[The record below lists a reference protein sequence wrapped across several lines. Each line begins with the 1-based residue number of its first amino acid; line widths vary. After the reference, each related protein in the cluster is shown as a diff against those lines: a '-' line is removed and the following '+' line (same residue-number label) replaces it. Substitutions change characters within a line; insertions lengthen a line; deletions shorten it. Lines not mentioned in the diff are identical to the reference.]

1 MSVNKQLSPEEI
13 RACAAGLRDGMGGH
27 ADYCAELMERA
38 ALMIAR
44 LHDDYTAQCLALKA
58 AKAMQQAETERADA
72 NELDKRRIDYLSDYG
87 GEWDAWTLWTHGNG
101 FEGDGTLR
109 GAIDEAILHS

>member
-1 MSVNKQLSPEEI
+1 MLSKEQLEQFRE
-13 RACAAGLRDGMGGH
+13 AAGERLGGGMLKSEQRQLLEH
-27 ADYCAELMERA
+27 VQYLELQLRA
-38 ALMIAR
+38 ANAFF
-44 LHDDYTAQCLALKA
+44 
-58 AKAMQQAETERADA
+58 QAETERADA
-72 NELDKRRIDYLSDYG
+72 NEQDKRRIDYLSDYG

>member
-1 MSVNKQLSPEEI
+1 MLSKEAIDALRKQ
-13 RACAAGLRDGMGGH
+13 AQRDGMAYQRKLIEH
-27 ADYCAELMERA
+27 ID
-38 ALMIAR
+38 ALQAQ
-44 LHDDYTAQCLALKA
+44 LDKLQSDYTAQSLALKA
-58 AKAMQQAETERADA
+58 AKAMQQAENERADA
-72 NELDKRRIDYLSDYG
+72 NEQDKRRIDYLSEYG